1 MSDTLHDPKSSET
14 KSSGSLSPSSLS
26 PEAALLSIQ
35 DLSVGFG
42 RTNDVE
48 VITHSVNLN
57 IQKGETL
64 ALVGE
69 SGSGKSV
76 TANAI
81 MRLLPK
87 GATHYLSGRIVFD
100 GLDLLQCSER
110 QLRGIRGGRI
120 GMIFQEPMVS
130 LNPLHKIGR
139 QLVET
144 LEIHRGT
151 RATKAKALA
160 LEWLKKVGIR
170 HPEQKVNAYPHE
182 LSGGERQRVMIA
194 IALINEPEL
203 LIADEPTT
211 ALDVS
216 VQAQILDLLKD
227 LQKELGMAM
236 LFITHD
242 LSIVR
247 QIADNVAVMKNGD
260 LVETG
265 ICKDVFN
272 APKHPYTRQLIES
285 DPKGEPVPVKSESKT
300 LIETQDLKVW
310 FPITGGIFK
319 KVVSHVKAV
328 TDVNFKLPQGQTIG
342 LVGESGSGKSTTGM
356 AVLRLLNSNGG
367 IHFDGQAI
375 DGFDRAAMLPLR
387 RRMQVVFQDPFSALN
402 PRMSVA
408 QIIGEGLK
416 VHEKLTEVEQDKAI
430 CDAMEEVGLDPDTRF
445 RYPNEFSGGQRQ
457 RIAIARALILKPEFI
472 LLDEPTSSL
481 DRTVQAQVL
490 DLLKDLQIK
499 YGLTY
504 LFISHDLN
512 VVKSLCHYTLVLRE
526 GKVIEQG
533 NTKQLFE
540 HPQHE
545 YTQTL
550 VELSKVGQN

>member
-1 MSDTLHDPKSSET
+1 MTINDSKHVLAIEN
-14 KSSGSLSPSSLS
+14 
-26 PEAALLSIQ
+26 
-35 DLSVGFG
+35 LSVGFG
-42 RTNDVE
+42 RGKQVEQVTYDVSLK
-48 VITHSVNLN
+48 IR
-57 IQKGETL
+57 KGETL

-81 MRLLPK
+81 LKLLPK
-87 GATHYLSGRIVFD
+87 GSSHYLNGHITFD
-100 GLDLLQCSER
+100 NIDMLSCSER

-130 LNPLHKIGR
+130 LNPLHKIGK

-144 LEIHRGT
+144 LAIHRGMRT
-151 RATKAKALA
+151 SKAESLA
-160 LEWLKKVGIR
+160 ISWLKKVGIR
-170 HPEQKVNAYPHE
+170 YPEQKILAYPHE

-194 IALINEPEL
+194 MALINEPEL

-216 VQAQILDLLKD
+216 VQAQILDLLKV
-227 LQKELGMAM
+227 LQQEMGMAM

-247 QIADNVAVMKNGD
+247 RIADRVAVMQKGR
-260 LVETG
+260 LVEIG
-265 ICKDVFN
+265 ECQQVFN
-272 APKHPYTRQLIES
+272 TPEHPYTQKLINS
-285 DPKGEPVPVKSESKT
+285 DPRGLPVEVSPFAKPLLAVD
-300 LIETQDLKVW
+300 DLKVW
-310 FPITGGIFK
+310 FPITGGLFK
-319 KVVSHVKAV
+319 RVVSYVKAV
-328 TDVNFKLPQGQTIG
+328 TNMQFELKQGYSIG

-356 AVLRLLNSNGG
+356 AILKLVQSEG
-367 IHFDGQAI
+367 IIEFDGQDI
-375 DGFDRAAMLPLR
+375 QTLDRKGMLPFR
-387 RRMQVVFQDPFSALN
+387 SRMQVVFQDPFSALN

-408 QIIGEGLK
+408 QVIGEGLR
-416 VHEKLTEVEQDKAI
+416 VHFDYDDETLDKMICSVMHEVD
-430 CDAMEEVGLDPDTRF
+430 LDPETRH

-490 DLLKDLQIK
+490 DLLKELQIK
-499 YGLTY
+499 HGLTY

-512 VVKSLCHYTLVLRE
+512 VVKSLCHYTIVMKDGE
-526 GKVIEQG
+526 IVEQG
-533 NTKQLFE
+533 D
-540 HPQHE
+540 
-545 YTQTL
+545 TQTL
-550 VELSKVGQN
+550 FATPQKDYTKTLVSLSAF

>member
-1 MSDTLHDPKSSET
+1 MEKTVVTIDR
-14 KSSGSLSPSSLS
+14 
-26 PEAALLSIQ
+26 
-35 DLSVGFG
+35 LSVGFG
-42 RTNDVE
+42 RKKEIEQVTHE
-48 VITHSVNLN
+48 VSLSIC
-57 IQKGETL
+57 KGETL

-81 MRLLPK
+81 LKLLPQ
-87 GATHYLSGRIVFD
+87 GSSHYLSGKIEFD
-100 GLDLLQCSER
+100 GVNTLECSER

-130 LNPLHKIGR
+130 LNPLHKIGK

-144 LEIHRGT
+144 VAIHRGVRQ
-151 RATKAKALA
+151 RAAEALA
-160 LEWLKKVGIR
+160 IEWLGKVGIR
-170 HPEQKVNAYPHE
+170 NPEVKVSAYPHE

-194 IALINEPEL
+194 MALINEPEL

-216 VQAQILDLLKD
+216 VQAQILDLLKQ
-227 LQKELGMAM
+227 LQQEMGMAM

-242 LSIVR
+242 LSIVKR
-247 QIADNVAVMKNGD
+247 IADRVSVMQNGR

-265 ICKDVFN
+265 TCAQVFN
-272 APKHPYTRQLIES
+272 SPAHEYTQKLINS
-285 DPKGEPVPVKSESKT
+285 DPKGLPVDVPEQQSK
-300 LIETQDLKVW
+300 LLNVSNLRVW
-310 FPITGGIFK
+310 FPITGGLFK
-319 KVVSHVKAV
+319 RVVSHIKAV
-328 TDVNFKLPQGQTIG
+328 TNMNFELQKGHSIG

-356 AVLRLLNSNGG
+356 AILKLVNSEGSIAYQETELQG
-367 IHFDGQAI
+367 L
-375 DGFDRAAMLPLR
+375 DRKAMLPYR
-387 RRMQVVFQDPFSALN
+387 SKMQVVFQDPFSALN

-408 QIIGEGLK
+408 QVIGEGLR
-416 VHEKLTEVEQDKAI
+416 VHQTLTEQEIDQRI
-430 CDAMEEVGLDPDTRF
+430 CDVMTEVDLDPETRH

-490 DLLKDLQIK
+490 DLLKSLQEK
-499 YGLTY
+499 YQLTY

-512 VVKSLCHYTLVLRE
+512 VVRSLCHYTIVMKQGE
-526 GKVIEQG
+526 VVEQG
-533 NTKQLFE
+533 ETQQLFRS
-540 HPQHE
+540 PQQE
-545 YTQTL
+545 YTKHL
-550 VELSKVGQN
+550 VSLSAL

>member
-1 MSDTLHDPKSSET
+1 MTQP
-14 KSSGSLSPSSLS
+14 
-26 PEAALLSIQ
+26 LLRIQ
-35 DLSVGFG
+35 NLSVAFG
-42 RTNDVE
+42 GKNNPKAV
-48 VITHSVNLN
+48 THNVSLEIN
-57 IQKGETL
+57 KGETL

-81 MRLLPK
+81 LRLLPK
-87 GATHYLSGRIVFD
+87 ASAVYQSGTIHFGEQELLS
-100 GLDLLQCSER
+100 LSER
-110 QLRGIRGGRI
+110 AMRGVRGARI

-144 LEIHRGT
+144 VEIHRGL
-151 RATKAKALA
+151 RANKAKSLA
-160 LEWLKKVGIR
+160 LEWLNKVGIR
-170 HPEQKVNAYPHE
+170 NPETKINAYPHE

-194 IALINEPEL
+194 LALINEPEL

-216 VQAQILDLLKD
+216 VQAQILELLKQ

-247 QIADNVAVMKNGD
+247 KIAMRVAVMKDGQ
-260 LVETG
+260 LVETAS
-265 ICKDVFN
+265 CNTLFTQ
-272 APKHPYTRQLIES
+272 PTHPYTKMLIEA
-285 DPKGEPVPVKSESKT
+285 DPSGNPIKADENNPT
-300 LIETQDLKVW
+300 LIQTTDLKVW

-319 KVVSHVKAV
+319 RVVDHTKAV
-328 TDVNFKLPQGQTIG
+328 TGVNFTLKKGHTLG

-356 AVLRLLNSNGG
+356 AILRLINSEGS
-367 IHFDGQAI
+367 IVFDKTELSQLS
-375 DGFDRAAMLPLR
+375 RKQMLPMR
-387 RRMQVVFQDPFSALN
+387 SRMQVVFQDPFSALN

-408 QIIGEGLK
+408 QIIGEGLR
-416 VHEKLTEVEQDKAI
+416 VHQHLSEQEMDEQICQVMREVDL
-430 CDAMEEVGLDPDTRF
+430 DEETRY

-490 DLLKDLQIK
+490 DLLKSLQQK
-499 YGLTY
+499 YELTY

-512 VVKSLCHYTLVLRE
+512 VVRSLCHQTMVLKAGE
-526 GKVIEQG
+526 VVEFGETESLFMQPAHDY
-533 NTKQLFE
+533 TKQLV
-540 HPQHE
+540 
-545 YTQTL
+545 TL
-550 VELSKVGQN
+550 SQP

>member
-1 MSDTLHDPKSSET
+1 MTQ
-14 KSSGSLSPSSLS
+14 
-26 PEAALLSIQ
+26 ALLRIK
-35 DLSVGFG
+35 DLSVAFG
-42 RTNDVE
+42 GNKHPRTVTHNISLE
-48 VITHSVNLN
+48 VS
-57 IQKGETL
+57 KGETL

-81 MRLLPK
+81 LRLLPK
-87 GATHYLSGRIVFD
+87 ASVVYQTGTIHFGDQELLSI
-100 GLDLLQCSER
+100 SER
-110 QLRGIRGGRI
+110 AMRGVRGARI

-144 LEIHRGT
+144 VEIHKGLRPI
-151 RATKAKALA
+151 KAKALA
-160 LEWLKKVGIR
+160 LEWLNKVGIR
-170 HPEQKVNAYPHE
+170 HPETKINAYPHE

-194 IALINEPEL
+194 LALINEPEL

-216 VQAQILDLLKD
+216 VQAQILDLLKE
-227 LQKELGMAM
+227 LQQELGMAM

-247 QIADNVAVMKNGD
+247 RIAKRVAVMKDGK
-260 LVETG
+260 LVETAE
-265 ICKDVFN
+265 CKKLFKH
-272 APKHPYTRQLIES
+272 PEHPYTKMLIEA
-285 DPKGEPVPVKSESKT
+285 DPSGQPINADVNNPA
-300 LIETQDLKVW
+300 LITATDLKVW

-319 KVVSHVKAV
+319 RVVDHTKAV
-328 TDVNFKLPQGQTIG
+328 TGVNFTLKKGHTLG

-356 AVLRLLNSNGG
+356 AILRLINSEGS
-367 IHFDGQAI
+367 IVFDKTELSLLSRQQ
-375 DGFDRAAMLPLR
+375 MLPMR
-387 RRMQVVFQDPFSALN
+387 SRMQVVFQDPFSALN

-408 QIIGEGLK
+408 QIIGEGLR
-416 VHEKLTEVEQDKAI
+416 VHQKLSEQEMDQQICQVMREVDL
-430 CDAMEEVGLDPDTRF
+430 DEETRY

-490 DLLKDLQIK
+490 DLLKSLQQK
-499 YGLTY
+499 YELTY

-512 VVKSLCHYTLVLRE
+512 VVRSLCHDTMVLRAGE
-526 GKVIEQG
+526 VIEFGSTEQLFMQPQDQY
-533 NTKQLFE
+533 TKQLV
-540 HPQHE
+540 
-545 YTQTL
+545 TL
-550 VELSKVGQN
+550 SQM

>member
-1 MSDTLHDPKSSET
+1 MSQP
-14 KSSGSLSPSSLS
+14 
-26 PEAALLSIQ
+26 LLNI
-35 DLSVGFG
+35 DNLSVAFG
-42 RTNDVE
+42 GKNDPRTVTYNVSL
-48 VITHSVNLN
+48 TLN
-57 IQKGETL
+57 KGETL

-81 MRLLPK
+81 LRLLPK
-87 GATHYLSGRIVFD
+87 ASAVYQTGSIHFD
-100 GLDLLQCSER
+100 GEELLSLSER
-110 QLRGIRGGRI
+110 RMRGVRGGRI

-130 LNPLHKIGR
+130 LNPLHKVGR

-144 LEIHRGT
+144 VEIHRGL
-151 RATKAKALA
+151 RANQAKSLA
-160 LEWLKKVGIR
+160 LTWLKKVGIR
-170 HPEQKVNAYPHE
+170 HPEQKINAYPHQ

-194 IALINEPEL
+194 LALINEPEL

-216 VQAQILDLLKD
+216 VQAQILDLLKE
-227 LQKELGMAM
+227 LQQELGMAM

-242 LSIVR
+242 LSIVKR
-247 QIADNVAVMKNGD
+247 IASRVCVMKEGK
-260 LVETG
+260 LVETAD
-265 ICKDVFN
+265 CDTLFK
-272 APKHPYTRQLIES
+272 APKHPYSKMLIEA
-285 DPKGEPVPVKSESKT
+285 DPSGSPVSVNA
-300 LIETQDLKVW
+300 TQSPLVVASDLKVW
-310 FPITGGIFK
+310 FPITGGVFK
-319 KVVSHVKAV
+319 RVIDHTKAV
-328 TDVNFKLPQGQTIG
+328 TGVNFTLKKGHTLG

-356 AVLRLLNSNGG
+356 AILRLINSEGG
-367 IHFDGQAI
+367 IVFDEQELSAL
-375 DGFDRAAMLPLR
+375 DRKQMLPLR

-408 QIIGEGLK
+408 QIIGEGLR
-416 VHEKLTEVEQDKAI
+416 VHPHLNQQTLEEEYLNDQQIDQEI
-430 CDAMEEVGLDPDTRF
+430 CRVMQEVGLDCETRY

-490 DLLKDLQIK
+490 QLLKDLQLK

-512 VVKSLCHYTLVLRE
+512 VVRSLCHDTMVLKAGE
-526 GKVIEQG
+526 VIEYGQ
-533 NTKQLFE
+533 TKQVFE
-540 HPQHE
+540 TPKHP
-545 YTQTL
+545 YTQQLVTL
-550 VELSKVGQN
+550 SHM

>member
-1 MSDTLHDPKSSET
+1 MT
-14 KSSGSLSPSSLS
+14 KPVLTIDG
-26 PEAALLSIQ
+26 
-35 DLSVGFG
+35 LSVGFG
-42 RTNDVE
+42 RGKDVE
-48 VITHSVNLN
+48 QVTHQVSLSIN
-57 IQKGETL
+57 KGETL

-76 TANAI
+76 TANSVLK
-81 MRLLPK
+81 LLPR
-87 GATHYLSGRIVFD
+87 GSSHYLEGSINFD
-100 GLDLLQCSER
+100 GIDMLSCSER

-130 LNPLHKIGR
+130 LNPLHKVGK

-144 LEIHRGT
+144 LSIHRGV
-151 RATKAKALA
+151 RQKKAETLA
-160 LEWLKKVGIR
+160 IEWLGKVGIR
-170 HPEQKVNAYPHE
+170 NPDVKINAYPHE

-194 IALINEPEL
+194 MALINEPEL

-227 LQKELGMAM
+227 LQQELGMAM

-247 QIADNVAVMKNGD
+247 RIADRVAVMQSGE
-260 LVETG
+260 LVEEAE
-265 ICKDVFN
+265 CRSLFSE
-272 APKHPYTRQLIES
+272 PKHPYTQKLINS
-285 DPKGEPVPVKSESKT
+285 DPRGLPVETPVDSSS
-300 LIETQDLKVW
+300 LLSVDNLRVW
-310 FPITGGIFK
+310 FPITGGLFK
-319 KVVSHVKAV
+319 RVVSHIKAV
-328 TDVNFKLPQGQTIG
+328 TDMKFDLKRGHSIG

-356 AVLRLLNSNGG
+356 AILRLVHSEGSIFYQQQELQGL
-367 IHFDGQAI
+367 
-375 DGFDRAAMLPLR
+375 DRKRMLPYR
-387 RRMQVVFQDPFSALN
+387 SKMQVVFQDPFSALN

-408 QIIGEGLK
+408 QVIGEGLR
-416 VHEKLTEVEQDKAI
+416 VHHEYDDATVDKMICEV
-430 CDAMEEVGLDPDTRF
+430 MEEVDLDPETRH

-490 DLLKDLQIK
+490 DLLKSLQEK
-499 YGLTY
+499 YQLTY

-512 VVKSLCHYTLVLRE
+512 VVKSLCHYTIVMKQGE
-526 GKVIEQG
+526 IVEQG
-533 NTKQLFE
+533 ETALLFE
-540 HPQHE
+540 QPEQS
-545 YTQTL
+545 YTKEL
-550 VELSKVGQN
+550 VELSSF

>member
-1 MSDTLHDPKSSET
+1 MTET
-14 KSSGSLSPSSLS
+14 ILK
-26 PEAALLSIQ
+26 IR

-42 RTNDVE
+42 RRNDVE
-48 VITHSVNLN
+48 VVTHSVNLS
-57 IQKGETL
+57 IRKGETL

-81 MRLLPK
+81 LRLLPK
-87 GATHYLSGRIVFD
+87 GSAHYLSGSILFD
-100 GLDLLQCSER
+100 DKDLLTCSER
-110 QLRGIRGGRI
+110 HLRGVRGGRI

-130 LNPLHKIGR
+130 LNPLHKVGR

-144 LEIHRGT
+144 LEVHRGM
-151 RATKAKALA
+151 RSNQARELA
-160 LEWLKKVGIR
+160 LQWLNKVGIR
-170 HPEQKVNAYPHE
+170 NPDIKIDAYPHE

-194 IALINEPEL
+194 LALINEPEL

-216 VQAQILDLLKD
+216 VQAQILDLLKS
-227 LQKELGMAM
+227 LQEELGMAM

-247 QIADNVAVMKNGD
+247 QIADQVAVMQHGN

-265 ICKDVFN
+265 RCEDIFAN
-272 APKHPYTRQLIES
+272 PEHPYTQLLIES
-285 DPKGEPVPVKSESKT
+285 DPKGLPVEVNPESEEMIKA
-300 LIETQDLKVW
+300 EQLKVW

-319 KVVSHVKAV
+319 RVVSHVKAV
-328 TDVNFKLPQGQTIG
+328 TNVNFQLLKGHTIG

-356 AVLRLLNSNGG
+356 AILRLLDSEGT
-367 IHFDGQAI
+367 ILFDGEKINGYSRQQ
-375 DGFDRAAMLPLR
+375 MLPLR
-387 RRMQVVFQDPFSALN
+387 KRIQVVFQDPFSALN

-416 VHEKLTEVEQDKAI
+416 VHEDLPDNELDNRI
-430 CDAMEEVGLDPDTRF
+430 CNAMSEVGLDPETRH

-457 RIAIARALILKPEFI
+457 RIAIARAIILKPEFV

-490 DLLKDLQIK
+490 DLLKSLQEK

-512 VVKSLCHYTLVLRE
+512 VVKSLCHYTLVLKQGE
-526 GKVIEQG
+526 VIEQG
-533 NTKQLFE
+533 DTAKLFNAPE
-540 HPQHE
+540 HE
-545 YTQTL
+545 YTRQL
-550 VELSKVGQN
+550 VNLSKL

>member
-1 MSDTLHDPKSSET
+1 MSED
-14 KSSGSLSPSSLS
+14 
-26 PEAALLSIQ
+26 LLTINN
-35 DLSVGFG
+35 LSVGFG
-42 RTNDVE
+42 RAEAIETVTQDV
-48 VITHSVNLN
+48 SFS

-81 MRLLPK
+81 LKLLPK
-87 GATHYLSGRIVFD
+87 GSAHYLQGEINFA
-100 GLDLLQCSER
+100 GLNTLECSER

-130 LNPLHKIGR
+130 LNPLHKIGK

-144 LEIHRGT
+144 LAVHRGV
-151 RATKAKALA
+151 RQNKAELLA
-160 LEWLKKVGIR
+160 INWLDKVGIR
-170 HPEQKVNAYPHE
+170 HPEQKISAYPHE

-194 IALINEPEL
+194 MALINEPEL

-216 VQAQILDLLKD
+216 VQAQILDLLKA
-227 LQKELGMAM
+227 LQQELGMAM

-247 QIADNVAVMKNGD
+247 RIADRVAVMQDGRLIELND
-260 LVETG
+260 
-265 ICKDVFN
+265 CKSLFD
-272 APKHPYTRQLIES
+272 APEHPYTKKLIES
-285 DPKGEPVPVKSESKT
+285 DPRGLPVPVEPDSSSLIKT
-300 LIETQDLKVW
+300 EKLRVW
-310 FPITGGIFK
+310 FPIKGGLLRRT
-319 KVVSHVKAV
+319 VAYVKAV
-328 TDVNFKLPQGQTIG
+328 TDMKFDLKKGHSIG

-356 AVLRLLNSNGG
+356 AVLKLVESHGS
-367 IHFDGQAI
+367 ICYDGNELQKL
-375 DGFDRAAMLPLR
+375 DRKNMLPFR
-387 RRMQVVFQDPFSALN
+387 SRMQVVFQDPFSALN

-408 QIIGEGLK
+408 QVIGEGLR
-416 VHEKLTEVEQDKAI
+416 VHFKHEEQTVDQLI
-430 CDAMEEVGLDPDTRF
+430 CDAMKEVGLDPDTRH

-481 DRTVQAQVL
+481 DRTVQAQIL
-490 DLLKDLQIK
+490 DLLKSLQEK

-512 VVKSLCHYTLVLRE
+512 VVKSLCHYTIVMKQ
-526 GKVIEQG
+526 GVIVEQG
-533 NTKQLFE
+533 ETQALFHQPKHAYTRELVQLSSF
-540 HPQHE
+540 
-545 YTQTL
+545 
-550 VELSKVGQN
+550 